1 MVYSFESIPVAAFK
15 HLSEWLPEED
25 KSYMNDKLSWLPLV
39 AAVLTA
45 SCAES
50 FLQDTKLFKHL
61 SSFWSNSDFI
71 IRRVLSLKKKI
82 ELLCISVFHENRL
95 LAYFQLSWCFV
106 ESCFQLKYGPHPV
119 ALYSQRHMLHLWETT
134 SFTQSQWI
142 HSAFIMSCTFTQLSL
157 QF

>member
-15 HLSEWLPEED
+15 HLSEWLPEEN

-45 SCAES
+45 SCSES

-71 IRRVLSLKKKI
+71 IRRVLLLKKKI
-82 ELLCISVFHENRL
+82 ELL
-95 LAYFQLSWCFV
+95 
-106 ESCFQLKYGPHPV
+106 
-119 ALYSQRHMLHLWETT
+119 
-134 SFTQSQWI
+134 
-142 HSAFIMSCTFTQLSL
+142 
-157 QF
+157 